1 MYSASLVYNL
11 FVECSI
17 WVRAALQGPGTHL
30 ARWKVENSVIVQFQ
44 WDYSGELNSSYLQ
57 HSINRAS
64 YCRLEKLCPP
74 DGRKVR
80 MRMEESVAYFQVC
93 LVELETNLCKD

>member
-1 MYSASLVYNL
+1 MYSTSLVYNL

-17 WVRAALQGPGTHL
+17 WVRAALQGPSSHW

-57 HSINRAS
+57 LVKSSINRAS

-80 MRMEESVAYFQVC
+80 MRMEESVAYFQV
-93 LVELETNLCKD
+93 

>member
-17 WVRAALQGPGTHL
+17 WVRAALQGPSSHW

-44 WDYSGELNSSYLQ
+44 WVYSGELNSSYLQ
-57 HSINRAS
+57 LCLCRHGVKSSNNLF

-80 MRMEESVAYFQVC
+80 MRMEESVAYFQV
-93 LVELETNLCKD
+93 

>member
-1 MYSASLVYNL
+1 MYSTSLVYNL

-17 WVRAALQGPGTHL
+17 WVRAALQGPSSRS
-30 ARWKVENSVIVQFQ
+30 AWWKVENSVIVQFQ
-44 WDYSGELNSSYLQ
+44 WDYSGELNRSYLLLVKS
-57 HSINRAS
+57 SINRAS

-80 MRMEESVAYFQVC
+80 MRMEESVAYFQV
-93 LVELETNLCKD
+93 